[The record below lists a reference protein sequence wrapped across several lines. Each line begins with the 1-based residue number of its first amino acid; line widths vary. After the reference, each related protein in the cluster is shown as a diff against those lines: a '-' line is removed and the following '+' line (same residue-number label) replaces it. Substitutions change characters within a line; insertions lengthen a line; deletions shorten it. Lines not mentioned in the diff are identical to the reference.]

1 MMLCR
6 STNRS
11 GGDARIN
18 LSKPLHEAPH
28 GFTGLKA
35 HKLACLDGE

>member
-18 LSKPLHEAPH
+18 LSKPLPEAPH